1 MAFTR
6 LKPRQE
12 QFLWL
17 VIEGVPQQ
25 TAYSQVYGNANE
37 NSCAASASKLLTVPK
52 VIARRNELIAAKVAR
67 QPITADFLT
76 RELMA
81 IAGEARALGQ
91 GSAAVQAMMGAAKLQ
106 GLIVDKVQSDVLV
119 RKPSASPESPDDM
132 SPEQWLGEYT
142 TTIEHMP
149 TKKGSDLEPEPE
161 GSGTVQE

>member
-1 MAFTR
+1 
-6 LKPRQE
+6 
-12 QFLWL
+12 
-17 VIEGVPQQ
+17 
-25 TAYSQVYGNANE
+25 
-37 NSCAASASKLLTVPK
+37 
-52 VIARRNELIAAKVAR
+52 
-67 QPITADFLT
+67 
-76 RELMA
+76 MA

-149 TKKGSDLEPEPE
+149 TEKGSDLEPEPE